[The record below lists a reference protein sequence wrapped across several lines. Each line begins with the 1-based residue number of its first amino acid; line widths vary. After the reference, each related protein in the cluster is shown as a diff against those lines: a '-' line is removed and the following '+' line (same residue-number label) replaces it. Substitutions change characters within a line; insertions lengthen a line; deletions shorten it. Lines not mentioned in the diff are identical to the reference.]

1 MTKKQKSDPK
11 NKVNV
16 IKIIDLN
23 ENPRLE
29 ERKKIE
35 RIRARF
41 C

>member
-16 IKIIDLN
+16 IKIIDLD

-29 ERKKIE
+29 ERKKNWKN
-35 RIRARF
+35 
-41 C
+41 